1 MNLGNLPQSRAK
13 LRRTSTEGELL
24 TLVVSRVVTRAMR
37 ELVGLKRLLIKD
49 KTFHLDNRK

>member
-1 MNLGNLPQSRAK
+1 MNLGHLPQSRAK
-13 LRRTSTEGELL
+13 LRTSTEGELL
-24 TLVVSRVVTRAMR
+24 TLVVSRMGTRAMR